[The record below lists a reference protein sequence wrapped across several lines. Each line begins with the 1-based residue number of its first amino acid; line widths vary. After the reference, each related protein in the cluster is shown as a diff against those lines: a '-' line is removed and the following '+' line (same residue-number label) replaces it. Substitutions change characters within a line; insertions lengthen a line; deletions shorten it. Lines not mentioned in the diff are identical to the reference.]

1 MAEQTKSEKQEEQ
14 RLLARRGGGGLMP
27 FEDVDRW
34 FDDAFR
40 DFFSRRWLS
49 PWFERGSS
57 ELRTPFEGRT
67 PKVDIVDRE
76 NDICLRAELP
86 GVSKDDLEV
95 SMTDNNVTIRAST
108 KHEEHEEKGGY
119 YRREMSRGVF
129 QRTVSLPA
137 EVKGEE
143 AKASFKDGV
152 LELVFPK
159 MEQAKRRTIKIA

>member
-1 MAEQTKSEKQEEQ
+1 MAERQTKSEKQEKQ
-14 RLLARRGGGGLMP
+14 RPLARRGEGGGLAP

-49 PWFERGSS
+49 PWFERGAS
-57 ELRTPFEGRT
+57 ELRAPFEGRM

-119 YRREMSRGVF
+119 HRREMSRGEF
-129 QRTVSLPA
+129 QRTVSLPV

-143 AKASFKDGV
+143 AKASFKDGI

-159 MEQAKRRTIKIA
+159 

>member
-1 MAEQTKSEKQEEQ
+1 MAERQTKSEKQEKQ
-14 RLLARRGGGGLMP
+14 RPLARRGGGGGLVP

-57 ELRTPFEGRT
+57 ELHTPFEGRM

-86 GVSKDDLEV
+86 GVSKDDLKV
-95 SMTDNNVTIRAST
+95 SMTDN
-108 KHEEHEEKGGY
+108 
-119 YRREMSRGVF
+119 
-129 QRTVSLPA
+129 
-137 EVKGEE
+137 
-143 AKASFKDGV
+143 
-152 LELVFPK
+152 
-159 MEQAKRRTIKIA
+159 